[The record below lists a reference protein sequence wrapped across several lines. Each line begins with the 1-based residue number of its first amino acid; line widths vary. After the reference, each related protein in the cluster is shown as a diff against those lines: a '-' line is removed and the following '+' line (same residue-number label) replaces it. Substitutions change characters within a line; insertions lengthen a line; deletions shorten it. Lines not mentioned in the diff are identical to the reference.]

1 MTVVVEGCVTS
12 LAEASECADSGA
24 DRLEL
29 CYDLDVDGVTP
40 GAALVEA
47 VVQAIQIPT
56 FVMVRSRPGPFVYA
70 PDEVAA
76 MEETVR
82 EMKAAGAAGIVVG
95 ALTDR
100 GTVDQEALRRW
111 VAAAGSLPVTFHRA
125 FDEISD
131 GSAALHALMDIGV
144 SRVLTGGGPGRAVDQ
159 ATALAGLVDAAQDR
173 IGIIAAGGVRADH
186 VSVLVA
192 RTGVAE
198 VHARAEG
205 VRALVRGLEGPVTTN
220 AAR

>member
-1 MTVVVEGCVTS
+1 VTVVVEGCVTS
-12 LAEASECADSGA
+12 LAEARECADSGA

-40 GAALVEA
+40 GTALVEA
-47 VVQAIQIPT
+47 VVQAIQIPA

-131 GSAALHALMDIGV
+131 GSAAL
-144 SRVLTGGGPGRAVDQ
+144 DQ